1 MSDEINLKRI
11 YKTGEICSC
20 SGQYA
25 IVDEKGIATKRE
37 ITMVRGNQFPPPRGG
52 QGYVL
57 VDPTQYDA
65 SCQGQNDKYSKLVL
79 SLCGYYL
86 IVLLFSFWLL
96 FDTWSRN
103 FMLVRLIGVSGEALE
118 EPLLR
123 TIGFTI
129 IAGIMGSV
137 LYQMRMLFKWYAKEQ
152 KFDPRWL
159 GKYVTAPWEGA
170 GMAMVVLSL
179 IRGGVGMFGGSME
192 TDVTPLTNF
201 AAFGTGSLV
210 GFGMRDVVG
219 WLESLVKTMF
229 SVKDRDE
236 EKGKSRDEDD
246 ETQIANQ
253 KATTNSTKDGE
264 ETAPGNMG
272 QTTDQTTSEE
282 PVG

>member
-1 MSDEINLKRI
+1 MSNEARPERI
-11 YKTGEICSC
+11 HKTGEICSR

-25 IVDEKGIATKRE
+25 IVDEQGVVTERE
-37 ITMVRGNQFPPPRGG
+37 ITMVHGNQFPPPKDG
-52 QGYVL
+52 QGYIL
-57 VDPTQYDA
+57 VDPTQYHA
-65 SCQGQNDKYSKLVL
+65 TGQGQNDNTKYSKLVL

-103 FMLVRLIGVSGEALE
+103 FTIARLIGVRGEALE

-137 LYQMRMLFKWYAKEQ
+137 LYQMRMLFKWYAREK
-152 KFDPRWL
+152 KFDPRWF

-170 GMAMVVLSL
+170 GMAMVVLAL
-179 IRGGVGMFGGSME
+179 IRGGVGVFGGSME

-229 SVKDRDE
+229 SVEDKDK
-236 EKGKSRDEDD
+236 EKNQSRDEDND
-246 ETQIANQ
+246 EH
-253 KATTNSTKDGE
+253 
-264 ETAPGNMG
+264 
-272 QTTDQTTSEE
+272 
-282 PVG
+282 